1 MKLNELKPTVRY
13 KQSVRLGRGLGSK
26 KGKTS
31 GRGHKGQ
38 KSRTGGSVKTYFEGG
53 QTPIQRRVPKFGF
66 TRLLRNQHA
75 RLSYRK
81 VLKVDL
87 CYDTVSNM
95 LLRRFNLVGYNTKSI
110 RIYSQG

>member
-1 MKLNELKPTVRY
+1 MKLNELIPNARY
-13 KQSVRLGRGLGSK
+13 KQNVRVGRGLGSK

-38 KSRTGGSVKTYFEGG
+38 RSRTGGAVKPSFEGG
-53 QTPIQRRVPKFGF
+53 QTPIQRRVPKLGF
-66 TRLLRNQHA
+66 TRYKRNHIVS
-75 RLSYRK
+75 LSYNK

-87 CYDTVSNM
+87 FYGTVSN
-95 LLRRFNLVGYNTKSI
+95 LLLNRFNLVGNNAKVI

>member
-38 KSRTGGSVKTYFEGG
+38 KSRTGGTVKTSFEGG
-53 QTPIQRRVPKFGF
+53 QTPIQRRVPKLGF
-66 TRLLRNQHA
+66 TR
-75 RLSYRK
+75 YIRK
-81 VLKVDL
+81 HLINLNYNKTLKVDL

-95 LLRRFNLVGYNTKSI
+95 LLRRFNLVGNNAKTI